1 MLIYM
6 IIIVSFT
13 TKEMMTMEAII
24 QMLLT
29 DSEKL
34 LDICKTDFEEVTN
47 TSFLQDI
54 FLSKQL
60 LKMIKGICVQRKMV
74 L

>member
-1 MLIYM
+1 M